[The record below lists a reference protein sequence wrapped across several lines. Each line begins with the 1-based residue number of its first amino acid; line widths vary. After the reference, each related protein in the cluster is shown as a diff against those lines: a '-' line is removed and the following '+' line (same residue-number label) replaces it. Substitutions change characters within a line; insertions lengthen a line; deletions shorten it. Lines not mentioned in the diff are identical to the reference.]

1 MAQINSNQTD
11 CHSDQVITAQHVI
24 INNVPAPLARELVS
38 LDKIME
44 SLKEQTK
51 AVGNSFERVKLP
63 FYDREYC
70 MDDLYMNINC
80 KKTEK
85 DGRRKRT
92 LVQKS
97 QELERKW

>member
-11 CHSDQVITAQHVI
+11 CHVGQNVTAQNVT
-24 INNVPAPLARELVS
+24 INNAPAPHPRKLVS

-97 QELERKW
+97 QESGRK